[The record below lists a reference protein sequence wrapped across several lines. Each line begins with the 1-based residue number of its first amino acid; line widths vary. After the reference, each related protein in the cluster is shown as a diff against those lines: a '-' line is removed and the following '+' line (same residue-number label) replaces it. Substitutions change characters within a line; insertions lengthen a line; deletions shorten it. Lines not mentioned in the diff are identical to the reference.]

1 MKVIGLTGGIATGKS
16 TVTTLLQELG
26 AKVVDADEIAREIV
40 QPGQKAWHEIVGTF
54 GRDILQQ
61 DQSINREKL
70 RKIIFN
76 DVEARETLNSITH
89 PRIRE
94 LAEKKIGQ
102 LATTG
107 GQVVVYVAPLFF
119 ENKVH
124 HWLRPVILV
133 SCDLA
138 TQKTRL
144 RERDGLSHEEIENH
158 LRAQMSL
165 NEKEKLADY
174 VIDNSGEPHE
184 LKSKIRKVWQE
195 LISTSLVPDIDPPK
209 DPHEPGHRSG

>member
-16 TVTTLLQELG
+16 TVTTLLQEFG

-40 QPGQKAWHEIVGTF
+40 QPGQKAWHDIIGTF
-54 GRDILQQ
+54 DRDILQQ

-76 DVEARETLNSITH
+76 DVEARRKLNSITH

-94 LAEKKIGQ
+94 LAEKKIAQ
-102 LATTG
+102 LATAG
-107 GQVVVYVAPLFF
+107 GQVVIYVAPLFF

-138 TQKTRL
+138 TQKKRL

-165 NEKEKLADY
+165 KEKEKLADF

-184 LKSKIRKVWQE
+184 LKPNVRKVWE
-195 LISTSLVPDIDPPK
+195 EIISTSLVPDIDPPT
-209 DPHEPGHRSG
+209 DSHEPGRRSE